1 NGLSYIVCLSIET
14 FFALAYLSNYLD
26 EYNIIT
32 MDWKELSFL
41 YEYLYLAD
49 RCRSAGKL
57 LSYFLTKLVAL
68 RLIMP
73 SNIHMI
79 GHNLGAHTLGF
90 CGAKFYKLTKMKI
103 GRITGLNPKGPI
115 SIYPWETFYYLQR
128 TLKKTDAEFV
138 DLIHTAKA
146 EIFPN
151 TTGHVEFYPNR
162 GETPQPGC
170 IHVNFER
177 DPFDKEI
184 IECYQSQFYL
194 KLLPF

>member
-1 NGLSYIVCLSIET
+1 VCKIKS
-14 FFALAYLSNYLD
+14 
-26 EYNIIT
+26 
-32 MDWKELSFL
+32 
-41 YEYLYLAD
+41 
-49 RCRSAGKL
+49 
-57 LSYFLTKLVAL
+57 
-68 RLIMP
+68 
-73 SNIHMI
+73 
-79 GHNLGAHTLGF
+79 
-90 CGAKFYKLTKMKI
+90 KLTLFIIENI
-103 GRITGLNPKGPI
+103 GYLFENQQPYFRTGLNPKGPI

-184 IECYQSQFYL
+184 IEC
-194 KLLPF
+194 KLQ